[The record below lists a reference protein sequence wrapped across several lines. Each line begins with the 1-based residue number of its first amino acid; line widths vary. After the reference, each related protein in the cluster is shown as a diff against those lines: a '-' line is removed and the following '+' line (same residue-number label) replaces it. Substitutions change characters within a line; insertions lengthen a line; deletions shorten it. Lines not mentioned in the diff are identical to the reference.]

1 MTATITTPAGPV
13 PAGLPL
19 QSRRAPAPESG
30 PFDGL
35 SVTGV
40 LELLPSLATFPPPTG
55 RRNRS
60 KRADRSRGTT
70 RILDWLLTFPGD
82 GWQERWILSGADRS
96 VEWIDQV
103 TAGYGRIE
111 ATRRETTT
119 EGLGCVLLAR
129 VVRPSYEFLQ
139 CYRSSGLY
147 RHAKQEFGAELFH
160 QVRQAGMAR
169 GVIPSQ
175 LSTAENSLVKVSF
188 RTGRDLARLTA
199 DDLIAYHEWH
209 RRTFAKAPAGL
220 HSAWDLLRDVGV
232 LAEGLSLRR
241 TLARGPL
248 STAELVDRYGVQ
260 PGPVRDLFVRYLDE
274 RRPSLDYSSL
284 SGLASQLVGAF
295 WADIEKHH
303 PGISNLHLAPEVAE
317 AWKQRVKVI
326 TREGKAPVPRENW
339 ASVLASV
346 RAFYLD
352 ITEWALEDP
361 NWAAWAAPSPV
372 RRCDTGGFTKV
383 KKKAR
388 AKMHQRV
395 RERLPRLP
403 ELVDATEQHHA
414 DQQQLLS
421 TADATPVGETFT
433 HDGRHYRR
441 IDRKQDRSRKRFHYR
456 PTIVLAE
463 DLATG
468 EQLDLTRGEDE
479 AFWAWAVIE
488 TLRHTGIRLE
498 ELLELTHLA
507 LVSYQLSDTGEIVP
521 LLQIVPSKSNEERL
535 LLVSPDLASV
545 LATVISRLRR
555 DNDGIVP
562 LVARYDPHEL
572 VTGPTLPHLF
582 QRRVGWK
589 RDVITTNMVYQL
601 LNDTLSR
608 AALTDPTGQPLR
620 YTPHDFRRI
629 FATEAVAGGLPVHIA
644 ARLLGHAS
652 LTTTEA
658 YVAVFQD
665 ELIRSYRAFLDQ
677 RRAVRPAE
685 EYREPTDDEWREF
698 QQHFQTRKLELGD
711 CARPYGTPC
720 QHEHSCLRCPML
732 RVSPRQRPR
741 LVEII
746 RNLGE
751 RIEEARMNG
760 WLGEVQGL
768 RVSLTKARE
777 KLTALDRSLERA
789 HGRSEGGITDLGM
802 PVITTPRRAPG

>member
-1 MTATITTPAGPV
+1 MTVTTTAA
-13 PAGLPL
+13 PAGLPV
-19 QSRRAPAPESG
+19 ESGRPPTSERG

-35 SVTGV
+35 SVNGV
-40 LELLPSLATFPPPTG
+40 LKLLPSLTVFPPPTG
-55 RRNRS
+55 RRNQS
-60 KRADRSRGTT
+60 KRADRARGVG

-96 VEWIDQV
+96 IEWIDQV
-103 TAGYGRIE
+103 TVGYGQTE
-111 ATRRETTT
+111 ATRRQTTT
-119 EGLGCVLLAR
+119 EGLGCILLAR

-139 CYRSSGLY
+139 CYRTSGLY
-147 RHAKQEFGAELFH
+147 RHAKQEFGAELFNQIH
-160 QVRQAGMAR
+160 QAGLAR

-175 LSTAENSLVKVSF
+175 LATAGNSLVKVCF
-188 RTGRDLARLTA
+188 RTGRALAQLTA
-199 DDLIAYHEWH
+199 EDLINYHEWH
-209 RRTFAKAPAGL
+209 RETFAKAPAGL
-220 HSAWDLLRDVGV
+220 HPAWDLARDVGV
-232 LAEGLSLRR
+232 LTERLSLRR
-241 TLARGPL
+241 TLSRGPL
-248 STAELVDRYGVQ
+248 PTAEIVDRYGIR

-295 WADIEKHH
+295 WADVEKHH
-303 PGISNLHLAPEVAE
+303 PGISGLHLAPEVTE

-326 TREGKAPVPRENW
+326 TREGKEPVPRENRV
-339 ASVLASV
+339 SVLASV

-352 ITEWALEDP
+352 IAEWALEDP
-361 NWAAWAAPSPV
+361 SWAAWAVPSPV
-372 RRCDTGGFTKV
+372 RRSDTGGFTKV

-403 ELVDATEQHHA
+403 ELVATTEQHHA
-414 DQQQLLS
+414 DQQRLLS
-421 TADATPVGETFT
+421 AAEATPVGETFT
-433 HDGRHYRR
+433 HDGRHFQH
-441 IDRKQDRSRKRFHYR
+441 IDRKNDRTKKRFHYR
-456 PTIVLAE
+456 PTIVLAQ

-468 EQLDLTRGEDE
+468 EQLDLTRSEDE
-479 AFWAWAVIE
+479 AFWSWAVIE
-488 TLRHTGIRLE
+488 TLRHTGVRLE
-498 ELLELTHLA
+498 ELLELTQLA
-507 LVSYQLSDTGEIVP
+507 LVSYRLSDTGEIVP

-535 LLVSPDLASV
+535 LLVSPELASV
-545 LATVISRLRR
+545 LATVISRLRN
-555 DNDGIVP
+555 DNDNVVP

-572 VTGPTLPHLF
+572 VTGLPLPHLF

-589 RDVITTNMVYQL
+589 RDVITTNMGYQL
-601 LNDTLSR
+601 LNDTLAR
-608 AALTDPTGQPLR
+608 TALTDPMGQPLR

-644 ARLLGHAS
+644 ARVLGHAS

-665 ELIRSYRAFLDQ
+665 DLIRSYRAFLDQ

-698 QQHFQTRKLELGD
+698 QQHFHTRKLELGD

-720 QHEHSCLRCPML
+720 RHEHSCIRCPML
-732 RVSPRQRPR
+732 QVSPHQRPR

-746 RNLGE
+746 RNLVE
-751 RIEEARMNG
+751 RIEEARLNG

-768 RVSLTKARE
+768 QASLTKAKE
-777 KLTALDRSLERA
+777 KLVALDRSMKRNC
-789 HGRSEGGITDLGM
+789 GNGPINLGM
-802 PVITTPRRAPG
+802 PGVGGMR